1 MTTVGLSVEMTL
13 LLSILK
19 KVSDFWNK
27 NVYIV
32 QFNKKCEQSILHTE
46 YIKEDKNTSV
56 NQTLQK

>member
-32 QFNKKCEQSILHTE
+32 QFNKKCEQSTLHTE
-46 YIKEDKNTSV
+46 YILTS
-56 NQTLQK
+56 